1 MSKILLHTISIT
13 KDRKSQSVWN
23 TLYSVV
29 DLQVYAFSLFIYPL
43 ISVIQEVVKL
53 YNTMTYHIAII

>member
-43 ISVIQEVVKL
+43 ISVIQKAMKL
-53 YNTMTYHIAII
+53 SNTVTYHFAIT